1 MTKNFR
7 SGGLFSQ
14 IILLL
19 FALYSFFPL
28 YIALSASLK
37 SRADLFANPLGLPKE
52 LYFTNYVQA
61 FEVGNLKQAFFNSG
75 LLAAG
80 AVLGV
85 LLTAIPAAYALAKIP
100 FRGSSF
106 LVGYYFFCT
115 TIPAQ
120 LFIIPLYL
128 AFSRFCLTNSL
139 FGLILIYIAIF
150 SPFAILLMR
159 SYFMNIPNE
168 LLEAALIDGASML
181 QAFWRIVFP
190 VARPGVI
197 TTVVIVAMWSW
208 NNFLLPL
215 TFLNQER
222 VMPVTVRL
230 GMLMGRWSA
239 AWELIMASAIL
250 GALPVALLFAFLH
263 RRFIAGL
270 AGTGLKG

>member
-1 MTKNFR
+1 M
-7 SGGLFSQ
+7 
-14 IILLL
+14 
-19 FALYSFFPL
+19 
-28 YIALSASLK
+28 
-37 SRADLFANPLGLPKE
+37 
-52 LYFTNYVQA
+52 
-61 FEVGNLKQAFFNSG
+61 
-75 LLAAG
+75 
-80 AVLGV
+80 
-85 LLTAIPAAYALAKIP
+85 
-100 FRGSSF
+100 
-106 LVGYYFFCT
+106 
-115 TIPAQ
+115 
-120 LFIIPLYL
+120 
-128 AFSRFCLTNSL
+128 TNSL
-139 FGLILIYIAIF
+139 FGLVLVYIAIF

-230 GMLMGRWSA
+230 GMLMGKWSA